1 MSKFFIFTPILQG
14 NALFSG
20 KITQQETIL
29 HDRRSRRSRLISSLA
44 AAALIIFLPK
54 RCQLIWSNFRSMMT
68 SSKAQ
73 QCAKLPAWMF
83 GGPYFAS
90 GRGKRQ
96 TFWAGAG
103 GQYLRGRLVKC

>member
-1 MSKFFIFTPILQG
+1 MK
-14 NALFSG
+14 
-20 KITQQETIL
+20 TIL
-29 HDRRSRRSRLISSLA
+29 EENRILEFYETEGGTFAIKWPLLPTKGQIYA

-90 GRGKRQ
+90 ERGKRQ
-96 TFWAGAG
+96 TFWALTLIG
-103 GQYLRGRLVKC
+103 LLVIS

>member
-1 MSKFFIFTPILQG
+1 M
-14 NALFSG
+14 
-20 KITQQETIL
+20 QQKGEQFAIKWPLLPTKGQIY
-29 HDRRSRRSRLISSLA
+29 A

-103 GQYLRGRLVKC
+103 GQYLRGRPVIC

>member
-1 MSKFFIFTPILQG
+1 MK
-14 NALFSG
+14 
-20 KITQQETIL
+20 TIL
-29 HDRRSRRSRLISSLA
+29 EENRILEFYATEGGTICDKMASAAHKRADIP
-44 AAALIIFLPK
+44 AAALIIFLAK

-90 GRGKRQ
+90 GRGVNVY
-96 TFWAGAG
+96 GAG
-103 GQYLRGRLVKC
+103 RSNVKSFNNTKKS